1 MTERLDHMHIVI
13 DGRIIRS
20 STGTLVERLLRH
32 LQAIDDRNRYTV
44 LIDRRDDAHWSPVR
58 PDFDKLLVDV
68 AQHSLA
74 EQTRLRSIIRS
85 LAPDVVHFCM
95 PQQPLLLRGPAIVTM
110 FQDLTILRTRNPNRP
125 AWASLAK
132 QAVGRL
138 AFAAAARQSTRIAV
152 PSAYT
157 RDDLVA
163 TLRAPAGRIE
173 IVPYAADH
181 EPGTL
186 KPYPLPFDPYLLYVG
201 RHPAY
206 KNLKRLAD
214 AHHLLA
220 QRRPGLGL
228 VFVGG
233 IDAETEETRRYCT
246 ERGYH
251 DVHFTGFLPEAQ
263 RDWLYAHCAAYVFPS
278 FAEGFGLPGLEAMA
292 CGAPVVSSD
301 ATCLPEVLG
310 DAALYFDPHD
320 TAAMAD
326 AVERVLVDRALREQL
341 ITSGRAQL
349 MRYSWRRTAE
359 QMLALYEAAAAERRG

>member
-1 MTERLDHMHIVI
+1 MHIVI

-32 LQAIDDRNRYTV
+32 LQTIDSRNRYTV
-44 LIDRRDDAHWSPVR
+44 LIDRRDDGFWSPSALNFTKR
-58 PDFDKLLVDV
+58 LVDV
-68 AQHSLA
+68 PQHSLA
-74 EQTRLRSIIRS
+74 EQTRLRRIIRS

-95 PQQPLLLRGPAIVTM
+95 PQQPLALRGSAIVTM

-125 AWASLAK
+125 AWASLVKRA
-132 QAVGRL
+132 AGRI

-157 RDDLVA
+157 RADLVA
-163 TLRAPAGRIE
+163 ALRAPAERVE
-173 IVPYAADH
+173 VVPYAADH
-181 EPGTL
+181 EPGAL
-186 KPYPLPFDPYLLYVG
+186 EPYELPFDRYLLYVG

-220 QRRPGLGL
+220 QRQPGLGL

-233 IDAETEETRRYCT
+233 IDAEAEETRAYCAA
-246 ERGYH
+246 RGYR

-263 RDWLYAHCAAYVFPS
+263 RDWLYAHCGAYVFPS

-301 ATCLPEVLG
+301 ATCLPDVLG

-320 TAAMAD
+320 MAAMAD
-326 AVERVLVDRALREQL
+326 AVERVLVDPAVRDRLVTA
-341 ITSGRAQL
+341 GRAQVL
-349 MRYSWRRTAE
+349 RYSWRRTAE
-359 QMLALYEAAAAERRG
+359 QMLALYQQAYEAAVRRRG